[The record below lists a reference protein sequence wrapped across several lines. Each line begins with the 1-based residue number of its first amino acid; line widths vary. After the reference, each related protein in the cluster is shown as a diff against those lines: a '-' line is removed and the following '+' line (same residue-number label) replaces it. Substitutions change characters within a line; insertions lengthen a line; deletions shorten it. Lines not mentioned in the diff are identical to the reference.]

1 MSLSATVLITWEGSL
16 VLFAQG
22 LSNGGP
28 GGIIY
33 TFLAIW
39 IGNLSVFAALC
50 ELVSMAPTAAGQYHW
65 VYMLA
70 PASSRRLLSFVTGWL
85 TVAGWQGNVASA
97 SYLCGGFIQALVLL
111 TSGGD
116 YVPERW
122 QATLLFIAV
131 VVACTAVNAWLTKL
145 LPKIELTIMVLHIA
159 GFFGILITLAVMGK
173 HGDAAS
179 VFATFQNGGGWPTQ
193 GISVLVGMI
202 GNAFAFIG
210 KGTKLGRV
218 YTNNC

>member
-1 MSLSATVLITWEGSL
+1 M
-16 VLFAQG
+16 FAQG
-22 LSNGGP
+22 LENGGA

-33 TFLAIW
+33 TFIAIW

-70 PASSRRLLSFVTGWL
+70 PESSRRLLSFVTGWL
-85 TVAGWQGNVASA
+85 TVAGWQGSVASA
-97 SYLCGGFIQALVLL
+97 SYLCGGLIQALILL
-111 TSGGD
+111 TNQD

-122 QATLLFIAV
+122 HGTLLFIAV
-131 VVACTAVNAWLTKL
+131 VAVCTIVNAGLNKL
-145 LPKIELTIMVLHIA
+145 LPKIELTIMVLHISA
-159 GFFGILITLAVMGK
+159 FFGILITLAVMGN
-173 HGDAAS
+173 HGDTAS
-179 VFATFQNGGGWPTQ
+179 VFATFANGGGWPSQ

-210 KGTKLGRV
+210 KSLVLFSWDCWRRV
-218 YTNNC
+218 HC